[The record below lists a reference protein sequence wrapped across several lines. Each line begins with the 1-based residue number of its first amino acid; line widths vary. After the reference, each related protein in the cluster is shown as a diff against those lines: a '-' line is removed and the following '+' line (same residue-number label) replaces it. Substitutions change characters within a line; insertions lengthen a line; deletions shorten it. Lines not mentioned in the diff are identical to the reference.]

1 LPLVP
6 ETVSEPVVSGL
17 LCGHIKAN
25 NINNIDLEIDQF
37 GLLRTLYVLT
47 PLI

>member
-1 LPLVP
+1 LPVKATP
-6 ETVSEPVVSGL
+6 ESTPVVSGL

-37 GLLRTLYVLT
+37 GLLPTLYVLT